1 MDDDTGDDLGLA
13 RAADAF
19 GAARHELLTRRLQHL
34 GDTPVGRDDV
44 LVPTAVDDDREGM
57 VAMITRRVDDLR
69 RESLDMWCGPASS
82 RTRLLD
88 G

>member
-1 MDDDTGDDLGLA
+1 MDDDAGDDLGLA
-13 RAADAF
+13 RAANSL
-19 GAARHELLTRRLQHL
+19 GTARDKLFTRSLQHL
-34 GDTPVGRDDV
+34 GDAPVRWNEI
-44 LVPTAVDDDREGM
+44 LMAIAVHDHRERM
-57 VAMITRRVDDLR
+57 VAMITSRVDDLR

>member
-13 RAADAF
+13 RAADSL
-19 GAARHELLTRRLQHL
+19 GATRDKLFTRSLQHL
-34 GDTPVGRDDV
+34 GNAPVRWNEI
-44 LVPTAVDDDREGM
+44 LMAIAVHDHRERM
-57 VAMITRRVDDLR
+57 VAMITSRVDDLR